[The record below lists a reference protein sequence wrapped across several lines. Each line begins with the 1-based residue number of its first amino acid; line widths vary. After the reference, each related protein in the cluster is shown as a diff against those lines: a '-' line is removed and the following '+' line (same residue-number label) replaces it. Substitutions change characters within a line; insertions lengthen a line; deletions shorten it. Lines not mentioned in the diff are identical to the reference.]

1 MRNEQMS
8 DRQIG
13 DSLLKLDLSP
23 RPEISGD
30 QIQRVIDT
38 DRRGVKRWLRITVV
52 LWCLAA
58 LGAIAL
64 FIIGGLAFPVIAKM
78 LAERGEGSLEQPDTP
93 FLVLTKLLAMSF
105 VLGTASAVTLV
116 AAGLTTVI
124 LMARSRTAT
133 LRQINANLLM
143 ISNRLKTG
151 EGKTAK

>member
-1 MRNEQMS
+1 MS
-8 DRQIG
+8 DRLIG

-23 RPEISGD
+23 RTEISSD

-78 LAERGEGSLEQPDTP
+78 LAERGEGSLDQPDTP
-93 FLVLTKLLAMSF
+93 FLVLTKLLAMTF
-105 VLGTASAVTLV
+105 VLGTGSAVTLV
-116 AAGLTTVI
+116 GAGLTTVI

-133 LRQINANLLM
+133 LRQINANLLL
-143 ISNRLKTG
+143 ISNRLKSG
-151 EGKTAK
+151 EGKASESP